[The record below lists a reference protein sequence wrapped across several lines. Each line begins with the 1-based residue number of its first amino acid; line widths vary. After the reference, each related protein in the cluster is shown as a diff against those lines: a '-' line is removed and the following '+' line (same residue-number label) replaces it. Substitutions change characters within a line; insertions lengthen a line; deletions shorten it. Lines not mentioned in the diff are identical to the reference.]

1 MRHHGIL
8 KPRSVWALRLSA
20 VLAGLV
26 SVYTHAMAQ
35 DGLAQNGSML
45 PAVSSLNASFS
56 VEGGLYDNDEAFV
69 ALGSVTA
76 PAGHNYGVQF
86 DGAVGTI
93 DGDAIIGG
101 GFHAFRRNPESYLLG
116 VFTSHHR
123 WKEFEISRVA
133 AESELY
139 WNDLRFAPLSGSS
152 TSPCR
157 TGSGP

>member
-76 PAGHNYGVQF
+76 PAGHNYAFSLMARSARSMAMRSSAEGFTPSVAIPRAISWVSLQAII
-86 DGAVGTI
+86 DGKNLKSAVWQLSQNCIGTI
-93 DGDAIIGG
+93 
-101 GFHAFRRNPESYLLG
+101 
-116 VFTSHHR
+116 
-123 WKEFEISRVA
+123 
-133 AESELY
+133 
-139 WNDLRFAPLSGSS
+139 LRFAPLSGSS